1 MLIANP
7 FARHLT
13 FTSGRTRTR
22 RDHEKYLTLID
33 TIALLHQYQREPI
46 THLVKSEAGLASRE
60 VAMLPV
66 TLDDIET
73 AIDLADQVEKII
85 SGYVDRNLAAMEE
98 RLSRPQRPAP
108 NSQGATE

>member
-1 MLIANP
+1 
-7 FARHLT
+7 
-13 FTSGRTRTR
+13 
-22 RDHEKYLTLID
+22 
-33 TIALLHQYQREPI
+33 
-46 THLVKSEAGLASRE
+46 
-60 VAMLPV
+60 MLPV